1 MKAAFIILLILLLFI
16 SLFPLSVKAMEVDF
30 EGQQD
35 FWTNFSFK
43 KEDQDT
49 KISFGQSIELYIDGQ
64 EETNYVRGYLTNHPQ
79 LTDQIYLDIL
89 LDDYALELNRFSEA
103 FQTPSWFNLQQNF
116 SGLRLGYLGQKDSI
130 SLIGM
135 QGENILRKDYIF
147 LQPGDEVY
155 GIGLYH
161 APVVLDSVKVWLD
174 NRELHFGEDYYVMDY
189 QLGVLALLI
198 PIEKASVLTVEYLE
212 EGAGYLIFGSRYDR
226 NFGPKLD
233 GGIMGLLVHNAGT
246 NHGLLA
252 SEWLAQI
259 TPWWVMELNTGL
271 VLEKATGIYGA
282 NLNPEEGLSVEDSD
296 KIFDRKLNWRL
307 AQRFN
312 WPMMDLA
319 LEYQVIESNL
329 QSLLYGGKTGKILT
343 LDGQVDLG
351 NLLIHY
357 REDYQWSLDDL
368 LNQKD
373 GELEV
378 VYFADHWIPYCYY
391 AYNERFGL
399 TRRYFIGEIGYLR
412 ELAASRGSL
421 IYQMGVEVTTT
432 PQEEL
437 HSNVEPYFGVRYQ
450 RNEDDNLGVKV
461 YGRQGWQFAQ
471 LLIDGNWRQGFLNW
485 NGQLIYQPDYYRLE
499 QAVSWDQYPVDV
511 NFSLIHSRYPT
522 RDQGYLNLE
531 LYLDWSKLTEAEAM
545 LWLSL
550 LNNQVDHQEVKTY
563 QLGFEKALN
572 TSLVGYGELSYG
584 DQESSYFVGVYSKG
598 QVGFDLNYTRSAD
611 EELVNDQFIMVKR
624 DRLAFSLGVMDSWNV
639 YSEVVRDNLH
649 RWWNNLGVKYPVAPD
664 LELGIQYSLEKELDD
679 HHQLTVRTT
688 YYF

>member
-1 MKAAFIILLILLLFI
+1 M
-16 SLFPLSVKAMEVDF
+16 AMEVDF
-30 EGQQD
+30 AGQQD

-103 FQTPSWFNLQQNF
+103 FPTPSWFNLQQNF
-116 SGLRLGYLGQKDSI
+116 LGLRLGYLGQKDSV

-135 QGENILRKDYIF
+135 QSENILRKDYIF

-161 APVVLDSVKVWLD
+161 APVVLDSVKVWLG

-212 EGAGYLIFGSRYDR
+212 EGHGYLIFGSKYDR
-226 NFGPKLD
+226 NFGPQLD
-233 GGIMGLLVHNAGT
+233 ASIMGLLVHNAGT

-282 NLNPEEGLSVEDSD
+282 NFNPEEGLSFEDPD

-312 WPMMDLA
+312 WSMMDLA

-368 LNQKD
+368 LNQKE
-373 GELEV
+373 GELEL

-399 TRRYFIGEIGYLR
+399 TTRYFIGEIGYLS

-421 IYQMGVEVTTT
+421 IYQMGVEVTT

-437 HSNVEPYFGVRYQ
+437 HSNVEPYFGVKYQ
-450 RNEDDNLGVKV
+450 RNEDDNLGVKL

-499 QAVSWDQYPVDV
+499 QAVSWDQYPVDI
-511 NFSLIHSRYPT
+511 NFNLIHSRYPT

-563 QLGFEKALN
+563 QLGFEKALD
-572 TSLVGYGELSYG
+572 TSLVGYGELSFG
-584 DQESSYFVGVYSKG
+584 DQESSYFVGIYSKG

-611 EELVNDQFIMVKR
+611 EELVNDHFIMVKR

-649 RWWNNLGVKYPVAPD
+649 RWWNNLGVKYPIAPD